1 MRIIP
6 THKIEQPAPLWTSD
20 YKIRRKRSGL
30 YRFTLRQRIGASS
43 QYQVVQ
49 SEAKYKTS
57 KEARDAAIELA
68 NEGPVMV
75 VLGADSTP
83 LERGTYMHCSAYVRA
98 ANELGVQ
105 CHIADP
111 MVLGFTEQRREP
123 LASVLS
129 YVNARL
135 GR

>member
-6 THKIEQPAPLWTSD
+6 THKIEQPAQLWTSD
-20 YKIRRKRSGL
+20 YSIRRKRSGF

-49 SEAKYKTS
+49 SDAKFRTS
-57 KEARDAAIELA
+57 ADARDAAIELA

-83 LERGTYMHCSAYVRA
+83 L
-98 ANELGVQ
+98 
-105 CHIADP
+105 
-111 MVLGFTEQRREP
+111 
-123 LASVLS
+123 
-129 YVNARL
+129 
-135 GR
+135 